1 MTPEGAAPTKLL
13 AIQAARICKDIGQ
26 EYETILELA
35 ESAEKM
41 RAVSTM
47 DYVNGMPQNASSKA
61 SFASFARQKESQIP
75 RHLSRLRELTTIGN
89 GIWRN
94 FLRNAGGETGDF
106 VRAMNWCMENGVPHD
121 IIDTLAT
128 ESFFLVADFGLTM
141 ESFDAENERVNAAL
155 SGGSSDSRDYS
166 NQR

>member
-1 MTPEGAAPTKLL
+1 
-13 AIQAARICKDIGQ
+13 
-26 EYETILELA
+26 
-35 ESAEKM
+35 M

-61 SFASFARQKESQIP
+61 SFASFARQKESQILGTFPGSVSLP
-75 RHLSRLRELTTIGN
+75 RSGTGFGGTSCGMQ
-89 GIWRN
+89 
-94 FLRNAGGETGDF
+94 GETGDF